1 MKRKS
6 IFLYIF
12 IPHALALLLTL
23 IAAGGWA
30 LHGARHEHYT
40 QTRDNLRRAALMMAD
55 SINRLPDPSDT
66 ATVDALC
73 KSKGT
78 SAGYRFTVVL
88 NSGRVIGDTDE
99 NPQIMDNHYRR
110 PEIRQ
115 LHGEPL
121 DAVGWADRR
130 SGTVQMTMMYVAVVW
145 HQGGERLGFVRAAR
159 PMGDIDLALIR
170 QRVRV
175 LYAGLWM
182 SVIVIIGS
190 AVIAG
195 RLSAPLIRM
204 RESVETYAAGRADL
218 RLPASAVREIHALS
232 EAMNA
237 MSQRLSDRFETI
249 VRQRDEQK
257 ALLSCMSEAILA
269 MDAQGRIISMNP
281 AAINVFQP
289 TSEPVIGRQIQEVV
303 RNADIQRLSRTI
315 METNGTLNEEITIPN
330 GERILQINGT
340 AMTDSHGH
348 RIGCVLV
355 MTDVTRLRKLETMR
369 RDFVANVSHE
379 LKTPVTSISG
389 FSETLL
395 DGAAEDPESRTRF
408 LKIIR
413 HQARRLNA
421 ILEDLMTLS
430 RLEHDAQ
437 NSDIP
442 VRPTPI
448 RPILENA
455 VKTWQPEAAPKNMR
469 LTINCDAAW
478 EASVN
483 APLIEQ
489 AMINIIGNAVKYGP
503 AKTGITVSA
512 ERDANEIRLS
522 VKDEGP
528 GIARHHL
535 PRLFERFYRVD
546 KGRSRDIGGTGLG
559 LAIVKSIAV
568 AHGGRVSVDS
578 TPGKGS
584 VFTIHLASSRRD
596 TVVSK

>member
-30 LHGARHEHYT
+30 LHGARQEHYA

-55 SINRLPDPSDT
+55 SINRLPDPSDA

-99 NPQIMDNHYRR
+99 NPQIMDNHYQR

-115 LHGEPL
+115 LLGAPL
-121 DAVGWADRR
+121 DAVGWSDRR
-130 SGTVQMTMMYVAVVW
+130 SGTVRMTMMYVAVVW
-145 HQGGERLGFVRAAR
+145 HQRGERLGFVRAAR
-159 PMGDIDLALIR
+159 PMGDVDLALIR

-218 RLPASAVREIHALS
+218 HLPASPVREIHALS

-281 AAINVFQP
+281 AAIKVFQP
-289 TSEPVIGRQIQEVV
+289 TSEPVTGRHIQEVV

-315 METNGTLNEEITIPN
+315 METNGTVNEEITIPN

-355 MTDVTRLRKLETMR
+355 MTDVTRIRKLETMR

-395 DGAAEDPESRTRF
+395 DGAAEDPEARTRF

-413 HQARRLNA
+413 HQARRLTA

-437 NSDIP
+437 NADIP
-442 VRPTPI
+442 LRPTPI

-455 VKTWQPEAAPKNMR
+455 VKTWQPEAAPKNMQ
-469 LTINCDAAW
+469 LTINCDAAL

-503 AKTGITVSA
+503 AKSGITVDA
-512 ERDANEIRLS
+512 ERDADEIRLS

-559 LAIVKSIAV
+559 LAIVKSIAI

-584 VFTIHLASSRRD
+584 AFTIHLASSRRD